1 MAYHIRYLRLKKVLP
16 SDEQKDDIK
25 NEKKLEKER
34 RDSSLVLGGVLLA
47 LSAISLGVGAI
58 FLARAIYAALV

>member
-47 LSAISLGVGAI
+47 LSAISSGVGAI